1 MAASHHSLARKPNA
15 SVRRPRTGNSATTL
29 IVSSGP
35 SGSAELSLAARRDP
49 SIDAEIGF
57 VHPKG
62 VWVGNEEVNEM
73 TVFAGK
79 SDMAIT
85 LLLYPNNGA
94 NYLRL
99 MPDCDEEDTLD
110 RYDQIQRHA

>member
-1 MAASHHSLARKPNA
+1 VSRSGEGQSFGFEGGFVKG
-15 SVRRPRTGNSATTL
+15 SCSQGVVRPTGNNQNGVPDPL
-29 IVSSGP
+29 PRWGP
-35 SGSAELSLAARRDP
+35 GHFAE
-49 SIDAEIGF
+49 
-57 VHPKG
+57 
-62 VWVGNEEVNEM
+62 VGNEEVNEM

-85 LLLYPNNGA
+85 LLLYPNDGA

-110 RYDQIQRHA
+110 TYDQFQTRPP